1 MRILVRDIYG
11 YRLMYI
17 QRTQKMFK
25 TRGILSYVE
34 EKINKNTLMESLDY
48 SKLLILSHTNCSFI
62 LSSIYHKCHP
72 HQPTHAKTT
81 TTKKVLR
88 ML

>member
-1 MRILVRDIYG
+1 MH
-11 YRLMYI
+11 I
-17 QRTQKMFK
+17 QRTQKIFK

-34 EKINKNTLMESLDY
+34 EKINKNNLMVSLDY
-48 SKLLILSHTNCSFI
+48 SKLLILTHTNCSFI
-62 LSSIYHKCHP
+62 PSSIYHKCHH

-81 TTKKVLR
+81 TKKVLR